1 MQPKQTTSRRRPL
14 ERSCKRQDWVRST
27 PAADGVQRLTAWFA
41 GAAFARHR
49 HDTYAIG
56 VTESGVQSFYYRGG
70 AHSSVPGEAV
80 VLHPDEPHD
89 GYAGTDAGFGYRIV
103 YVEPARIAEA
113 VPAIAGRPC
122 PLPFVRSPVVA
133 NRRLVRAVRAAFDPA
148 PEPLALDATVLELAE
163 ALLGEADPA
172 AARAPRLDAIAIA
185 RARELLD
192 AERTRVVHSTE
203 LEAATGLTRFEL
215 ARQFRTM
222 LGTTPYRYSLMRR
235 LEYARDRLA
244 ARPTVDAA
252 LDAGFAD
259 QAHFTRTFKAA
270 FGVTPARY
278 RALTRA

>member
-1 MQPKQTTSRRRPL
+1 M
-14 ERSCKRQDWVRST
+14 
-27 PAADGVQRLTAWFA
+27 
-41 GAAFARHR
+41 
-49 HDTYAIG
+49 
-56 VTESGVQSFYYRGG
+56 QSFYYRGG

-113 VPAIAGRPC
+113 VRAIASRPY

-133 NRRLVRAVRAAFDPA
+133 NRRLVETVRAAFDPA
-148 PEPLALDATVLELAE
+148 PEPLALDAIALALAE
-163 ALLGEADPA
+163 ALLEQADPA
-172 AARAPRLDAIAIA
+172 AARAPRLDTVAVV
-185 RARELLD
+185 RAREVLD

-203 LEAATGLTRFEL
+203 LEAASGLTRFEL
-215 ARQFRTM
+215 ARQFRAM

-278 RALTRA
+278 RALEKRAPS